1 MAARLPIIM
10 PPSRA
15 RERAEPR
22 CVVSEHRAP
31 SASEHTRIEQA
42 MSQQRDSQ
50 RGGPTP
56 HPRRP
61 PPLPAVEPQPEPN
74 GTTLLP
80 LVTVPTQA
88 CTTVTGE
95 VPINFLLQRGHG
107 INKDGGAPLQTQ
119 PSDQPACPICLDDMV
134 APQMLGCGHLYCTKC
149 IATHASVQQA
159 ARRPVNCPCCL
170 HPVAPAELHAWASPP
185 QQPRTLGG
193 VPRGVR
199 APPPART
206 PAPSW
211 NDAVAGYAASIS
223 AAEAVEA
230 AASSS
235 TVEAPA
241 LSRREQRAFRRA
253 AARLELRRCPSCDAA
268 VQKTGGCN
276 NMSCLCGASFQWS
289 RATPLVACR
298 TYHYDSNER
307 RYCCPHCLPAAYAKL
322 GAVRVARAAAIVPA
336 ATVAATVAGAVV
348 VAGGSVAAAVAVVP
362 AAVFGPLALVYEPIR
377 RTTWLKKHRNGLKMA
392 AASGAMVARY
402 LMCGNDSDDSH

>member
-1 MAARLPIIM
+1 
-10 PPSRA
+10 
-15 RERAEPR
+15 
-22 CVVSEHRAP
+22 
-31 SASEHTRIEQA
+31 

-362 AAVFGPLALVYEPIR
+362 AAVFGPLALVRADPADDLAQEAPQWPQDGGGLR
-377 RTTWLKKHRNGLKMA
+377 RDGCE
-392 AASGAMVARY
+392 V
-402 LMCGNDSDDSH
+402 SDVRQR

>member
-1 MAARLPIIM
+1 
-10 PPSRA
+10 
-15 RERAEPR
+15 
-22 CVVSEHRAP
+22 
-31 SASEHTRIEQA
+31 
-42 MSQQRDSQ
+42 
-50 RGGPTP
+50 
-56 HPRRP
+56 
-61 PPLPAVEPQPEPN
+61 
-74 GTTLLP
+74 
-80 LVTVPTQA
+80 
-88 CTTVTGE
+88 
-95 VPINFLLQRGHG
+95 
-107 INKDGGAPLQTQ
+107 
-119 PSDQPACPICLDDMV
+119 
-134 APQMLGCGHLYCTKC
+134 
-149 IATHASVQQA
+149 
-159 ARRPVNCPCCL
+159 
-170 HPVAPAELHAWASPP
+170 
-185 QQPRTLGG
+185 
-193 VPRGVR
+193 
-199 APPPART
+199 
-206 PAPSW
+206 
-211 NDAVAGYAASIS
+211 VAGYAASIS